1 MELAKFLLFW
11 FLLIIPSFL
20 FSSVIIKEQLGLS
33 SNFSYFF
40 SDYDEKD
47 FLGTGIFSFE
57 NEFYLGIFINHGIF
71 EFGVAPS
78 LTIKKGKHYLSFKNS
93 FLNFYFD
100 SLIVKLGKQNYHL
113 GSGLIENIILDRI
126 KDSEEWLAEIY
137 YFVSNYIFS
146 FGAILDEFSLD
157 GLEKPKY
164 LSPWTYF
171 QLSFPKLDLLLMVET
186 PFNLKNN
193 NIDIKF
199 IFDLSVEIYSGLFL
213 YSTIRHDLLYDQDY
227 VFRSEDN
234 RYLLGSR
241 YYIDFENGI
250 LNSIAFVFEGYLK
263 SNNHFISTG
272 FILTWIESLLKT
284 SCFLKTNL
292 NNNAWQIY
300 FESTFDITKG
310 FSLKIKSIFEPFG
323 EKILFKNM
331 PFNQILSIGMSF
343 KV

>member
-1 MELAKFLLFW
+1 MEFTKFYLILLF
-11 FLLIIPSFL
+11 LIIPRFL
-20 FSSVIIKEQLGLS
+20 FSHFIIKEQFGLS

-47 FLGTGIFSFE
+47 FFGTGIFSFE
-57 NEFYLGIFINHGIF
+57 NELYLGIFINHGIF

-78 LTIKKGKHYLSFKNS
+78 LTIKKGNHCLSFKNL

-100 SLIVKLGKQNYHL
+100 SLIIKLGKQNYHL

-137 YFVSNYIFS
+137 YFVLNYIFS

-157 GLEKPKY
+157 GLEKSKY
-164 LSPWTYF
+164 LSPWAYF
-171 QLSFPKLDLLLMVET
+171 QLSFPRFDLLLMLET
-186 PFNLKNN
+186 PFNLKNS

-199 IFDLSVEIYSGLFL
+199 IIDLSIEIYSGLFF
-213 YSTIRHDLLYDQDY
+213 YSTIRHDFLYDQDY

-234 RYLLGSR
+234 KYLLGCR
-241 YYIDFENGI
+241 YYIDFENEI
-250 LNSIAFVFEGYLK
+250 LNSIAFVFESYLK

-292 NNNAWQIY
+292 NDNAWQIY

-310 FSLKIKSIFEPFG
+310 FSLKIKSIFEPF
-323 EKILFKNM
+323 EKKILFKNM